1 MKLFL
6 PFGSPAIE
14 EDEIQEVVST
24 LRSGWLT
31 TGSKVYK
38 FQDAFAKYKNVSGA
52 AALSSCFA
60 ALHLAFLATK
70 IEQGDEVITTPMTFC
85 ATINAII
92 HTKAIPVLAD
102 IDPKTMNIDPQ
113 EAERKITSRTKT
125 ILPVHFGGRPCDLEK
140 LTKICQKN
148 GLNMIEDCAHAIEAE
163 YHGVKTGTSGD
174 FGCFS
179 FYANKNITTGEGGML
194 IAKDEEFLEKVKCL
208 SMHGISRNAWKRFGG
223 VNFEQYDV
231 KEPGLKYNM
240 TDIQASIG
248 IHQLKKI
255 ETYWKRRQEIWETY
269 EQEFAEMPIQT
280 PSPPEKNTK
289 HAYHLYTILIDEE
302 ITKIKR
308 NLFIKK
314 MNEKK
319 VGVSVH
325 YLSIPEYTYY
335 QQKFQ
340 WRPEDY
346 PNAYKISQQTVSLP
360 LHPKLNDDD
369 VAFIVKA
376 VKEVLL

>member
-1 MKLFL
+1 
-6 PFGSPAIE
+6 
-14 EDEIQEVVST
+14 
-24 LRSGWLT
+24 
-31 TGSKVYK
+31 
-38 FQDAFAKYKNVSGA
+38 
-52 AALSSCFA
+52 
-60 ALHLAFLATK
+60 
-70 IEQGDEVITTPMTFC
+70 
-85 ATINAII
+85 
-92 HTKAIPVLAD
+92 
-102 IDPKTMNIDPQ
+102 
-113 EAERKITSRTKT
+113 
-125 ILPVHFGGRPCDLEK
+125 
-140 LTKICQKN
+140 
-148 GLNMIEDCAHAIEAE
+148 MIEDCAHAIEAE

-194 IAKDEEFLEKVKCL
+194 IAKDEASLERVKNL
-208 SMHGISRNAWKRFGG
+208 SMHGISKHAWKRFGSF
-223 VNFEQYDV
+223 NFEQYDI

-240 TDIQASIG
+240 TDIQASMG
-248 IHQLKKI
+248 IQQLKKI
-255 ETYWKRRQEIWETY
+255 ETYWKRRQEIWKTY
-269 EQEFAEMPIQT
+269 EQEFARMPIQT
-280 PSPPEKNTK
+280 PPPPEESTK

-302 ITKIKR
+302 MTGIKR
-308 NLFIKK
+308 NLFIQK

-325 YLSIPEYTYY
+325 YLSIPEYAYY
-335 QQKFQ
+335 QKKYE